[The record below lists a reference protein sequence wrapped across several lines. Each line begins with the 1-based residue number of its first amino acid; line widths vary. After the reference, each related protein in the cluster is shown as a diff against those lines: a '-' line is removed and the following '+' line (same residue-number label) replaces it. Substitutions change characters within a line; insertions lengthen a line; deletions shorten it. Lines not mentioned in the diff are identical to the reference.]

1 LSASSR
7 AVPPG
12 NPADKRPKRGIFFFG
27 CCASATEARTRPIS
41 KTTTVLISVPAL
53 VYSGSLSVV
62 QSVFSCPLLMGY
74 GIAGNRV
81 INRCHCTSR
90 ARGIAPSRERL
101 EHPRPYALGGHR
113 LSSTKRGEPRHHREG
128 KIGLGKTSLVPE
140 PNGRRGSKTFHLPIK
155 ASCCLCRRP
164 GGPMI
169 FASVQL
175 DLNSHTRH

>member
-113 LSSTKRGEPRHHREG
+113 LSSTKRGEPRPIEKVKSVLEKH
-128 KIGLGKTSLVPE
+128 PWY
-140 PNGRRGSKTFHLPIK
+140 PNQMAGEAPRRFTCRSRPRVVYAGGQVGR
-155 ASCCLCRRP
+155 
-164 GGPMI
+164 
-169 FASVQL
+169 
-175 DLNSHTRH
+175 